1 MRQSDRAGLLFA
13 LAGFSLLMVGDALVK
28 GMRGMWSPAAM
39 AATRYVLAAI
49 GLGAILA
56 ARQGFAALRL
66 PRNGL
71 HWVRG
76 LGVSLGAVGM
86 FAAVWLMPLSEATT
100 ISFTQ
105 PMITALL
112 AAAFLHER
120 LRWSTIVATLAA
132 FAGVVIVLRPDFA
145 VLGVGALLPLL
156 AAGGMAMLVIA
167 NRVVAGSASVLAM
180 QVYLAITASTI
191 LVVGTIAGHF
201 SGIAALRMHWPDW
214 TVLARCAIIA
224 VTASFAHYLIYM
236 GTMRAG
242 AATVAPMTY
251 GQLLVAVVLGWVFFG
266 DKPDA
271 LTLLGAAIIIGAGLY
286 LWYEGRVK
294 EPEEAAP

>member
-1 MRQSDRAGLLFA
+1 MHHSDRAGLLFA

-39 AATRYVLAAI
+39 AATRY
-49 GLGAILA
+49 ILA
-56 ARQGFAALRL
+56 AAGLSAILIARQGIGALRM
-66 PRNGL
+66 PRLGL

-76 LGVSLGAVGM
+76 LGVSLGSVGM
-86 FAAVWLMPLSEATT
+86 FAAVWIMPLSEATT
-100 ISFTQ
+100 IGFTQ
-105 PMITALL
+105 PMITALM
-112 AAAFLHER
+112 AAAFLGER
-120 LRWSTIVATLAA
+120 LRWSTVFATLAA
-132 FAGVVIVLRPDFA
+132 FVGVIIVLRPDFA
-145 VLGVGALLPLL
+145 VLGLGVLLPLMC
-156 AAGGMAMLVIA
+156 AVGMAMLVIA
-167 NRVVAGSASVLAM
+167 NRVVAGRASVLVM
-180 QVYLAITASTI
+180 QVYLALTASAI

-201 SGIAALRMHWPDW
+201 SGIEALRMHWPDW
-214 TVLARCAIIA
+214 TVVARCAIIA

-251 GQLLVAVVLGWVFFG
+251 GQLLMAVILGWIFFG

-271 LTLLGAAIIIGAGLY
+271 LALLGAAIIIGAGLY
-286 LWYEGRVK
+286 LWYAGRVK